1 MKIIILGAPGA
12 GKGTQAEQL
21 EAYLRVPTI
30 STGMMVRKAIR
41 EQTEF
46 GKLSKEYIDNGQLV
60 PDDAMIKVLD
70 ERLRDKDCRHGFI
83 LDGYPRTV
91 HQAKDLENKGIII
104 DKVLSV
110 EVPDELI
117 VERLSGRLECKE
129 CGASYH
135 IKYRAPRDEGMCDVC
150 DIPLVR
156 RDDDIPEIIK
166 KRLEAYHEKTAPL
179 KEYYASSGKLCVAK
193 GQGDIKDTIRVVF
206 EVLGL
211 GVADN

>member
-1 MKIIILGAPGA
+1 LKLVILGAPGA

-21 EAYLRVPTI
+21 EAYLRIPTI
-30 STGMMVRKAIR
+30 STGMIVRKAIR
-41 EQTEF
+41 EETEF
-46 GKLSKEYIDNGQLV
+46 GKLSKTYIDNGQLV
-60 PDDAMIKVLD
+60 PDDAMIAVLD
-70 ERLRDKDCRHGFI
+70 ERVRQRDCKHGFI

-91 HQAKDLENKGIII
+91 RQAEDLEEKGIII

-135 IKYRAPRDEGMCDVC
+135 IKYRPPQEEGICDVC

-156 RDDDIPEIIK
+156 RDDDIPEIIL
-166 KRLEAYHEKTAPL
+166 KRLAAYHEKTAPL
-179 KEYYASSGKLCVAK
+179 KEYYASRGKLCVAE
-193 GQGDIKDTIRVVF
+193 GQGNIKDTIRVVF

-211 GVADN
+211 GVS

>member
-1 MKIIILGAPGA
+1 MKLVILGAPGA

-46 GKLSKEYIDNGQLV
+46 GKLSKAYIDDGQLV

-70 ERLRDKDCRHGFI
+70 ERLRKKDCRHGFI

-117 VERLSGRLECKE
+117 VERLSGRLECGN

-135 IKYRAPRDEGMCDVC
+135 VKYRAPMEEGICDVC
-150 DIPLVR
+150 DSPLIR
-156 RDDDIPEIIK
+156 RDDDIPEIIL
-166 KRLEAYHEKTAPL
+166 KRLAAYHEKTAPL
-179 KEYYASSGKLCVAK
+179 KEYYAKQGKLCVAE
-193 GQGDIKDTIRVVF
+193 GQGDIKDTINEVF
-206 EVLGL
+206 KVLEL
-211 GVADN
+211 GVTD

>member
-1 MKIIILGAPGA
+1 MKLVILGAPGA

-21 EAYLRVPTI
+21 EAYLRIPTI
-30 STGMMVRKAIR
+30 STGMIVRKAIR

-60 PDDAMIKVLD
+60 PDDAMIKVLN
-70 ERLRDKDCRHGFI
+70 ERLKQRDCRHGFI

-91 HQAKDLENKGIII
+91 TQAQDLENNGIII

-117 VERLSGRLECKE
+117 VERLSGRLECGN

-135 IKYRAPRDEGMCDVC
+135 IKYRAPQEDGICDVC
-150 DIPLVR
+150 DSPLVR
-156 RDDDIPEIIK
+156 RDDDVPDIIM
-166 KRLEAYHEKTAPL
+166 KRLVAYHEKTAPL
-179 KEYYASSGKLCVAK
+179 KEYYAKQGKLCVAE

-211 GVADN
+211 GVTD

>member
-1 MKIIILGAPGA
+1 MKLVILGAPGA

-46 GKLSKEYIDNGQLV
+46 GKLSKSYIDDGQLV

-70 ERLRDKDCRHGFI
+70 ERLRQRDCKHGFI

-91 HQAKDLENKGIII
+91 HQAQDLESKGIII

-110 EVPDELI
+110 EVPDEMI

-135 IKYRAPRDEGMCDVC
+135 VKYRSPQEEGVCDVC
-150 DIPLVR
+150 DNPLIR
-156 RDDDIPEIIK
+156 REDDVPEIIL
-166 KRLEAYHEKTAPL
+166 KRLAAYHEKTAPL
-179 KEYYASSGKLCVAK
+179 KEYYSKQEKLCVAE
-193 GQGDIKDTIRVVF
+193 GQGDIKDTINVVF
-206 EVLGL
+206 KVLGL
-211 GVADN
+211 GVTD